1 MNFVTCRLSYME
13 VLNILNASEH
23 DYEPVLS
30 QLIDID
36 ACARKWSEKA
46 WFLIGKDVNDI
57 ASVLVFYK
65 NDVVGVLYIAHFSV
79 SAKYRHRRIGHAML
93 SILIEQYKDE
103 YKSIE
108 LEAKKDSVAH
118 AFYIR
123 EGFEYIE
130 DRGTKVYLAKQINNY
145 NL

>member
-36 ACARKWSEKA
+36 ACARKWSENA
-46 WFLIGKDVNDI
+46 WFLLGKEANEI

-65 NDVVGVLYIAHFSV
+65 NDVTRSLYVTHFSV
-79 SAKYRHRRIGHAML
+79 STKFRHGGVGH
-93 SILIEQYKDE
+93 KT
-103 YKSIE
+103 
-108 LEAKKDSVAH
+108 LEALTSEYTSNYQYIDLEAEKIGKAYM
-118 AFYIR
+118 FYIR
-123 EGFEYIE
+123 EGFSLKE
-130 DRGTKVYLAKQINNY
+130 DRKNKALLTKILYE
-145 NL
+145 